1 MQLFSFSLGVERA
14 QVADYL
20 IGTDQKIPASLVK
33 TKCLGEVEASLRF
46 CIKPR
51 FGGVAWHKWLC
62 FGPVVF
68 VLTQTIQQL
77 EYSDLQCL
85 W

>member
-1 MQLFSFSLGVERA
+1 MGTKGSYQGAYLIFPWGIERTHGT
-14 QVADYL
+14 DDL

-33 TKCLGEVEASLRF
+33 TKCLGDVEVSLRF

-51 FGGVAWHKWLC
+51 FGGVAWHKGLY

-68 VLTQTIQQL
+68 VLTQTIQ
-77 EYSDLQCL
+77 
-85 W
+85 

>member
-1 MQLFSFSLGVERA
+1 MGTKGSYQGVYLIYPWGIERTHG
-14 QVADYL
+14 ADDL

-33 TKCLGEVEASLRF
+33 TKCLGEVEVSLRF

-51 FGGVAWHKWLC
+51 FGGVAWHKWLY

-68 VLTQTIQQL
+68 VLTQTIQ
-77 EYSDLQCL
+77 
-85 W
+85 